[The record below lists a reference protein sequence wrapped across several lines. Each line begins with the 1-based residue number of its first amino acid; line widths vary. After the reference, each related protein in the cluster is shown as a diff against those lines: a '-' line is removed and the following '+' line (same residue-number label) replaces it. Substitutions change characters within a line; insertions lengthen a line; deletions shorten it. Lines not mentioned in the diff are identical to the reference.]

1 MGCSDVNRPGRVGQ
15 VASLVC
21 ACSLSRVTLACY
33 SVRGRHPCCVIQFSL
48 PCAFVCCAMSSPE
61 EVEAFVSPLKVNEL
75 KEELKRRGL
84 SATGNKATLAE
95 RLKSEL
101 LKDESAASAPPTDEG
116 EGVGSKNDGEAEN
129 AAKDT
134 DNVGGDTDNTAGET
148 DVTVDDTDNAAG
160 DTTDNTA
167 AGALGDSK
175 L

>member
-1 MGCSDVNRPGRVGQ
+1 
-15 VASLVC
+15 
-21 ACSLSRVTLACY
+21 
-33 SVRGRHPCCVIQFSL
+33 
-48 PCAFVCCAMSSPE
+48 MSNPE
-61 EVEAFVSPLKVNEL
+61 QVEAFVSPLKVNEL

-101 LKDESAASAPPTDEG
+101 LKDESAASAPTDEG
-116 EGVGSKNDGEAEN
+116 EGVGSNNDGEADN
-129 AAKDT
+129 AAKGT

-160 DTTDNTA
+160 DTTDNAA
-167 AGALGDSK
+167 AGTLDEYK